1 MALEVIIGSDHA
13 GFPLKEEVRKYLEKK
28 GYKVDDKGTYTA
40 DRCDYPDYAEKVG
53 RAVVATGKKGILV
66 CGSGIG
72 ISIAANKID
81 GVRCALCH
89 DHYTATMCRRHN
101 DANIIAF
108 GARVI
113 GVDVALDMVD
123 TFLATNFDGEHHVP
137 RVEKIHLLETKN

>member
-1 MALEVIIGSDHA
+1 MEVVIGSDHA
-13 GFPLKEEVRKYLEKK
+13 GFPLKEVVKKYLIEK
-28 GYKVDDKGTYTA
+28 GYKVDDKGTLTGE
-40 DRCDYPDYAEKVG
+40 RCDYPDYAEKV
-53 RAVVATGKKGILV
+53 AKEVVKTGKKGILV

-72 ISIAANKID
+72 ISIAANKIH

-113 GVDVALDMVD
+113 GNDIAIEMVD
-123 TFLATNFDGEHHVP
+123 AFLSTPFDGMQHTA
-137 RVEKIHLLETKN
+137 RVEKIHKLEESN